1 MDFISIRS
9 SLVDSRMLDRVHEY
23 GKTVHVW
30 TVNSKAELERMKLLR
45 VDNIITDVPVLAKEV
60 IYGDI
65 DEGSVLDYMKLLL
78 R

>member
-1 MDFISIRS
+1 MEKCKERHKAEAIQAD
-9 SLVDSRMLDRVHEY
+9 VPTE
-23 GKTVHVW
+23 
-30 TVNSKAELERMKLLR
+30 AELERMKLLR